1 MPLQI
6 VRNDITKV
14 RADAIV
20 NSANPHPV
28 IGGGADSAI
37 YEAAGKEALLK
48 ARERIG
54 EIPRGQAAVT
64 AAYNLPAQYIIHT
77 VGPKYIDGNHGEEE
91 LLRSC
96 YRESLK
102 LISALKCRTAAF
114 PLISS
119 GSYHFPKDLALQVAL
134 DELGAFL
141 MKEDM
146 TIYLVVFDRESFAL
160 SSKLFNDVSQYI
172 SDHEVR
178 KKEEEEYFWHYYK
191 AANAPVSGVRPPRE
205 EKRRRP
211 RAEAAVQMPAAEEK
225 IEFIPEKTF
234 QVRLLEL
241 IDKSGMNDPEVYKR
255 AGLDRKLFSKI
266 RSNEDY
272 QPSKRTVIALG
283 LALHLCLD
291 DMTDLLSRA
300 GFALSNSSKAD
311 LIIRYCIERKIFD
324 IIHVDAILFEFDQPT
339 LTKAG

>member
-6 VRNDITKV
+6 IRNDITKV

-20 NSANPHPV
+20 NSANPHPI
-28 IGGGADSAI
+28 IGGGADSAV
-37 YEAAGKEALLK
+37 YEAAGVEELLN
-48 ARERIG
+48 ARQIIG

-64 AAYNLPAQYIIHT
+64 QAYNLPAKYIIHT
-77 VGPKYIDGNHGEEE
+77 VGPKYIDGNQGEEE

-102 LISALKCRTAAF
+102 LIKKLGCSSAAF

-119 GSYHFPKDLALQVAL
+119 GSYHFPKDIALQIAL
-134 DELGAFL
+134 DELGSFL

-160 SSKLFNDVSQYI
+160 SSKLFHDVSQYI
-172 SDHEVR
+172 SEHEVSR
-178 KKEEEEYFWHYYK
+178 KEEKEYSWRYDR
-191 AANAPVSGVRPPRE
+191 VGSVQSLRPSYIGG
-205 EKRRRP
+205 RRR
-211 RAEAAVQMPAAEEK
+211 RRKDEDLMQMSAPQEEQIK
-225 IEFIPEKTF
+225 FIPEKTF

-241 IDKSGMNDPEVYKR
+241 IDRSGMNDPEVYKR

-272 QPSKRTVIALG
+272 KPSRRTVISLG

-300 GFALSNSSKAD
+300 GFALSRSSRAD
-311 LIIRYCIERKIFD
+311 LIILYCIEKEIYD
-324 IIHVDAILFEFDQPT
+324 IYKVDAILFEFDQPT
-339 LTKAG
+339 LTKAD